1 MKFEINMVVEVDEDS
16 NILEVD
22 RQGNQEVVLD
32 LANARGWNL
41 DEALYR
47 VHSNNL
53 GRMYQPDGSI
63 KGREDGK
70 IVKNKAYPKP
80 DLSDLV

>member
-32 LANARGWNL
+32 LLRVAIYDM
-41 DEALYR
+41 DELELKHMEVGQY
-47 VHSNNL
+47 
-53 GRMYQPDGSI
+53 D
-63 KGREDGK
+63 
-70 IVKNKAYPKP
+70 
-80 DLSDLV
+80 